1 MTQTGTTFGHAAT
14 YSCNPGYTI
23 VGATTTR
30 VCNGTWTGVAPT
42 CEPPPLRFELNGTV
56 YANGSMIQASEIG
69 NGEECLRCITDKTD
83 CCGRPNRA
91 AILMV
96 RKFEHRVLE
105 TLFIG
110 AEENNTFACTD
121 EGQTVFPL
129 ECTAATYLIQMVLIR
144 IYSSHSTDG
153 TYTIK

>member
-1 MTQTGTTFGHAAT
+1 MTQTGTTFGHAAI

-30 VCNGTWTGVAPT
+30 VCNFNGRWTGVAPT

-69 NGEECLRCITDKTD
+69 NSEECLRCITDKTD

-91 AILMV
+91 GQYVYPDGSQV
-96 RKFEHRVLE
+96 RTQGAGDPLYRGRGVQHICLHRR
-105 TLFIG
+105 G
-110 AEENNTFACTD
+110 TD
-121 EGQTVFPL
+121 SIPL
-129 ECTAATYLIQMVLIR
+129 
-144 IYSSHSTDG
+144 G
-153 TYTIK
+153 TYCCNIPDSNGVNQKIYITIK